1 VKRPAGVV
9 AFFALLACVALY
21 NPILHVT
28 THLPGT
34 ASQPV
39 TDFFHFHWN
48 YWWIRHALTTPGLNV
63 YETNY
68 VMAPYTSSLAYHT
81 LTPFWFP
88 IWALIEP
95 LAGTVTAMTVIFVVA
110 MTLAGSAFY
119 ALLRHEHV
127 SSALALVGGAMLML
141 SPMFFNGVFW
151 TNVNLMGWFWLPV
164 LVLIW
169 DWIART
175 AASGAWMP
183 SSGVF
188 TPPPGPLPAR
198 GEGEPPGVSSP
209 SPFTGKD
216 LGRGKLGL
224 SPRSTLPFFPALILA
239 LAFWGVI
246 LVDLQY
252 ALFAAFIIGPY
263 GLLTLWTAGNR
274 AARLRLI
281 VSGLLAVGIALI
293 LLWVVGPLPY
303 ILRFDRSVLA
313 ATPARDAV
321 SIRFPAG
328 YVWRLTDVW
337 VPVSLGALLLPL
349 LAMAL
354 LLNLNARRTHVAL
367 AARRWFWLALVP
379 TPLILSAGAT
389 ITAGGVAIPLPY
401 RLLHALF
408 GGMFR
413 YPERFAPVLL
423 IPAVIFIMQTLTPL
437 LAGSRWRKA
446 IPVVLLAAVMVDSR
460 MFSPFPIQPIP
471 TPYHFYEVM
480 GREPYDYVVV
490 EVPTGISTGESL
502 VGEPIYAALQYYG
515 ITHGKRMINGH
526 LSRVDPAHFWYLR
539 TDDPLLSWL
548 GQRIF
553 LDPARAESRLRE
565 IIWDY
570 PVGYIVVHSDLILR
584 YTGRSTVQEV
594 IGYLNRLPDLLCPV
608 FVEGPAVVYRTAWH
622 PDGCPPRTPPEIA
635 PGVYQIDVG
644 SSGDEPYLGWGWHWQ
659 EEIVPGLTARWTGQ
673 FPQADVYAQLPPGE
687 YRVTLETQAYQQART
702 LRLDVNGVKVGET
715 TITPDSLQAVT
726 FDIPAALTADGGFL
740 TLRLDYGEAE
750 PVEGAGRSLALLVD
764 WIQFTRK

>member
-1 VKRPAGVV
+1 MKRSAVVV
-9 AFFALLACVALY
+9 AFFALLACLALY
-21 NPILHVT
+21 NPILHMG

-34 ASQPV
+34 PSDPV

-48 YWWIRHALTTPGLNV
+48 YWWIRHALATPGLNV

-95 LAGTVTAMTVIFVVA
+95 LAGTVVAMTVIFLVA
-110 MTLAGSAFY
+110 MTLAGSVFY
-119 ALLRHEHV
+119 ALLRRECV
-127 SSALALVGGAMLML
+127 SPGLALVGGSMLML

-151 TNVNLMGWFWLPV
+151 TNVNLMGWFWLPA

-169 DWIART
+169 GWIVHKST
-175 AASGAWMP
+175 AQS
-183 SSGVF
+183 
-188 TPPPGPLPAR
+188 R
-198 GEGEPPGVSSP
+198 GHLWPKPTGHQHEKKSTKGTL
-209 SPFTGKD
+209 SPFSGFTSFSN
-216 LGRGKLGL
+216 LAAAFQRVAAV
-224 SPRSTLPFFPALILA
+224 SRPTVFPALILA
-239 LAFWGVI
+239 LAFWGML

-263 GLLTLWTAGNR
+263 GLLTLWTAKNH

-281 VSGLLAVGIALI
+281 VSGLLAVGIALV
-293 LLWVVGPLPY
+293 LLWFVGPLPY
-303 ILRFDRSVLA
+303 VLAFDRRVLA
-313 ATPARDAV
+313 VTPARDAIA
-321 SIRFPAG
+321 IRFPVG
-328 YVWRLTDVW
+328 YVWHLSDVW

-349 LAMAL
+349 LALAL
-354 LLNLNARRTHVAL
+354 ILNIYARRARIAL
-367 AARRWFWLALVP
+367 PARRWFWLALVP
-379 TPLILSAGAT
+379 APLIMSAGAS
-389 ITAGGVAIPLPY
+389 ITVGGVDIPLPY
-401 RLLHALF
+401 RALHALF

-437 LAGSRWRKA
+437 LAGSRWRHV
-446 IPVVLLAAVMVDSR
+446 IPVVLLVAVMLDSR

-480 GREPYDYVVV
+480 GQEPYDYVVV
-490 EVPTGISTGESL
+490 EVPTGVSTGESL

-526 LSRVDPAHFWYLR
+526 LSRADPAHFWYLR

-548 GQRIF
+548 GQRIL
-553 LDPARAESRLRE
+553 LDPARAETRLRE
-565 IIWDY
+565 IIPDY
-570 PVGYIVVHSDLILR
+570 PVGYIVVHTDLILR
-584 YTGRSTVQEV
+584 YTGHLAVQEV
-594 IGYLNRLPDLLCPV
+594 IGYLNSLPDLLCPV

-622 PDGCPPRTPPEIA
+622 PDGCPPRTPPEVE

-673 FPQADVYAQLPPGE
+673 FPQADVYVELPPGE
-687 YRVTLETQAYQQART
+687 YTVTLALQSYQQART
-702 LRLDVNGVKVGET
+702 LKLDVNGATVGEMEAL
-715 TITPDSLQAVT
+715 PDSLQTVT
-726 FDIPAALTADGGFL
+726 FDIPADFTAEGDFL
-740 TLRLDYGEAE
+740 TLRLDYGEAQ
-750 PVEGAGRSLALLVD
+750 PVEGAGRALALLVD
-764 WIQFTRK
+764 WIRFTRE

>member
-1 VKRPAGVV
+1 MKRSAAVV
-9 AFFALLACVALY
+9 GFFALLACLALY
-21 NPILHVT
+21 NPLLHID

-34 ASQPV
+34 PSEPV

-95 LAGTVTAMTVIFVVA
+95 LAGTVAAMSVIFVVA
-110 MTLAGSAFY
+110 MTLAGAVFY
-119 ALLRHEHV
+119 TLLRHEHV
-127 SSALALVGGAMLML
+127 SPGLALVGGSMLML

-151 TNVNLMGWFWLPV
+151 TNVNLMGWFWLPA

-169 DWIART
+169 GWIAGTT
-175 AASGAWMP
+175 ARPAESRR
-183 SSGVF
+183 GV
-188 TPPPGPLPAR
+188 LQYAPA
-198 GEGEPPGVSSP
+198 V
-209 SPFTGKD
+209 
-216 LGRGKLGL
+216 
-224 SPRSTLPFFPALILA
+224 FPALILA
-239 LAFWGVI
+239 LAFWGMI

-263 GLLTLWTAGNR
+263 GLLTLWTAESR
-274 AARLRLI
+274 AARGRLI
-281 VSGLLAVGIALI
+281 VSGLLAVGIALV
-293 LLWVVGPLPY
+293 LLWFVGPLPY
-303 ILRFDRSVLA
+303 VLAFDRSVLA
-313 ATPARDAV
+313 ATPARDAIP
-321 SIRFPAG
+321 IRFPTG
-328 YVWRLTDVW
+328 YVWHLADVW

-349 LAMAL
+349 LALAL
-354 LLNLNARRTHVAL
+354 ILNGYARRARIAL
-367 AARRWFWLALVP
+367 PTRRWFWLALVP
-379 TPLILSAGAT
+379 APLILSAGAS
-389 ITAGGVAIPLPY
+389 IRLGGTEIPLPY
-401 RLLHALF
+401 RALHALF

-437 LAGSRWRKA
+437 LAGSRWRRVV
-446 IPVVLLAAVMVDSR
+446 PVALLAAVMLDSR

-480 GREPYDYVVV
+480 GQEPYDYVVV
-490 EVPTGISTGESL
+490 EAPTGVSTGESL

-553 LDPARAESRLRE
+553 LDPEKAKSRLAE
-565 IIWDY
+565 IIPDY
-570 PVGYIVVHSDLILR
+570 PVGYVVVHGDLILR

-594 IGYLNRLPDLLCPV
+594 IGYLNSLPDLLCPV
-608 FVEGPAVVYRTAWH
+608 FVEGPAVVYRTVWH
-622 PDGCPPRTPPEIA
+622 PDGCPPRTPPEVE

-673 FPQADVYAQLPPGE
+673 LPQADVYAELPPGK
-687 YRVTLETQAYQQART
+687 YSMTLAAQAYQQTRT
-702 LRLDVNGVKVGET
+702 LHLDVNGVTVGET
-715 TITPDSLQAVT
+715 VIAPDSLQTVA
-726 FDIPAALTADGGFL
+726 FDIPADLTAEGDFL
-740 TLRLDYGEAE
+740 TLTLDYGEAE
-750 PVEGAGRSLALLVD
+750 PVEGAGRALALLVD
-764 WIQFTRK
+764 WIRFTRE